1 MNNYCFEE
9 CPIGKE
15 YKKQVLEK
23 NDSVFDAIYDYENL
37 INTCRFVCNKNKKEN
52 KKEEDL

>member
-9 CPIGKE
+9 CPIGQE

-23 NDSVFDAIYDYENL
+23 NDSIFDAIYDYENL
-37 INTCRFVCNKNKKEN
+37 INICRFSCNKNKKEN
-52 KKEEDL
+52 KKGEDL